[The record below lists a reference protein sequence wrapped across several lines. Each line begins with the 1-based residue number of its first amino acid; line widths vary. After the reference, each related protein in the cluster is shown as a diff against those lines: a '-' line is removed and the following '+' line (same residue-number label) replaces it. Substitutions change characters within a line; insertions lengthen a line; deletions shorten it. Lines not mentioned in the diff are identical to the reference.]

1 MNKGNRLRDLLVII
15 ASLTIIVLSVALM
28 IREGSF
34 NINLSEDSKLAWHL
48 TRSSGLIAYILLMAS
63 TVWGLFIS
71 SQFVKDWSPG
81 PISMAIH
88 STISWLS
95 VLFALGHAL
104 LLLLDDYFTYTLG
117 DIFIPFTGP
126 YRPEFVGLGTLA
138 FWLMLVIS
146 ASFAVK
152 KLIGRRAW
160 KLIHYLSYAGFGMVT
175 AHGLFAGT
183 DGDLLGFR
191 ILVTL
196 GVGSTLLLLGVRMGK
211 SQVKSTKGN
220 KGAKPAAGR
229 RQHPLDKAR
238 QPKPKPQVATT
249 KPADTGE

>member
-1 MNKGNRLRDLLVII
+1 MNKENRLRDLLVIV
-15 ASLTIIVLSVALM
+15 ASLIIIVLSVVFM
-28 IREGSF
+28 IQDGSF

-88 STISWLS
+88 STISWLA

-104 LLLLDDYFTYTLG
+104 LLLFDDYFTYTLG

-152 KLIGRRAW
+152 KFIGRRAW

-191 ILVTL
+191 LLVAL
-196 GVGSTLLLLGVRMGK
+196 GVGSTLILLGVRVGK
-211 SQVKSTKGN
+211 SQVKSTKGH
-220 KGAKPAAGR
+220 KRAKPAAGR
-229 RQHPLDKAR
+229 RQHPLNEAR
-238 QPKPKPQVATT
+238 RPKSAAQVTAMP
-249 KPADTGE
+249 PADVRE